1 MQPTLDETRPGPPT
15 SDVLASEPAP
25 KRLPHPVALVP
36 ILVAAVLFD
45 RAAWAEHV
53 GAAAALGCVA
63 MAWCATIDPDLR
75 WRPRRWLPVGIV
87 AALAMWLVIRT
98 SPAVTVPTLMTCAGL
113 VLVLPWTTSVRDL
126 ASSRRYDWLQR
137 ARDTLLS
144 GPAALP
150 VLVTVFGRSARTSNT
165 RMADRGITPVSVVL
179 SASIGITL
187 TAALASGDAVFG
199 SLFELSPTS
208 NPTPHIVTI
217 AVLAGFGSWLAI
229 AATAAA
235 APVETGPLS
244 RDDASQ
250 GPIPNTTGA
259 REAAVLLST
268 VTAILAVFTLTQ
280 IVTLTQGRQFV
291 VERTGLTFADYARK
305 GFFQL
310 LAAALIVLI
319 AIAVARMMSRADIGR
334 PTSAVVRL
342 VVIDAA
348 LTIGLVAVS
357 VHRLSLYED
366 EFGLTLLRLM
376 STLFALWL
384 GGVAL
389 LVAAATAGP
398 TWLRSHLTASVIGW
412 YLIALIAFAAINPDQ
427 VVAQRNIERAREGAD
442 LDLGYLAGL
451 SSDAHRVLERELTE
465 SEIQTLVSQ
474 HWYQQCRLSGRESGW
489 ASFNFGHRSS
499 LDWLNEVCGAPSSQQ
514 PPDK

>member
-1 MQPTLDETRPGPPT
+1 MQPTLDDTRPGAPM
-15 SDVLASEPAP
+15 SEVLAFEQAP
-25 KRLPHPVALVP
+25 KRLPHPLALVP
-36 ILVAAVLFD
+36 ILVTAVLFD
-45 RAAWAEHV
+45 RAAWADHV
-53 GAAAALGCVA
+53 GTAAALGCVA
-63 MAWCATIDPDLR
+63 MAWCATIDPDLK

-87 AALAMWLVIRT
+87 SALAVWLVIRT
-98 SPAVTVPTLMTCAGL
+98 SVAVTTPIFMTCAGL
-113 VLVLPWTTSVRDL
+113 MFVIPWTTGVRDL
-126 ASSRRYDWLQR
+126 ASVRRYDWLQR
-137 ARDTLLS
+137 ARATLFS
-144 GPAALP
+144 GPRALP
-150 VLVTVFGRSARTSNT
+150 VLAKVFERSARTSNT

-187 TAALASGDAVFG
+187 TAVLASGDAVFG

-229 AATAAA
+229 AAAAA
-235 APVETGPLS
+235 APGATDPLS
-244 RDDASQ
+244 RDHAS
-250 GPIPNTTGA
+250 
-259 REAAVLLST
+259 S
-268 VTAILAVFTLTQ
+268 
-280 IVTLTQGRQFV
+280 
-291 VERTGLTFADYARK
+291 

-310 LAAALIVLI
+310 LTAALIVLI
-319 AIAVARMMSRADIGR
+319 AIAVARMMSRADTRR
-334 PTSAVVRL
+334 PTTAVVRL
-342 VVIDAA
+342 VVIDAV

-384 GGVAL
+384 GGVAI

-398 TWLRSHLTASVIGW
+398 TWLRSHLTASLLGW

-451 SSDAHRVLERELTE
+451 SSDAHSVLERELTE

-474 HWYQQCRLSGRESGW
+474 HWYVDCRLADRDPRW
-489 ASFNFGHRSS
+489 ASFNFSHHASR
-499 LDWLNEVCGAPSSQQ
+499 DWVNEVCG
-514 PPDK
+514 